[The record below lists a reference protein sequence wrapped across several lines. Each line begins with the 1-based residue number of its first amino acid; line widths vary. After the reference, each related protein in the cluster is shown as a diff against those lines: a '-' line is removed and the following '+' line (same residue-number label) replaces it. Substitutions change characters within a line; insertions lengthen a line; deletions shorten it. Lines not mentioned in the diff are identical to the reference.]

1 MNLDYELRLFENAF
15 GTKADMTRNDQ
26 GGFESGATSL
36 LWEAWQECAQ
46 RIPECRDM
54 RDPRPADDEPRLCAS
69 NRRIW
74 RMAWNS
80 CIEKMMP

>member
-36 LWEAWQECAQ
+36 LWEAWQECAL
-46 RIPECRDM
+46 RIPERRDM
-54 RDPRPADDEPRLCAS
+54 NDPRPTEGEPTLCSS
-69 NRRIW
+69 NRRYY
-74 RMAWNS
+74 RLGWNAAVES
-80 CIEKMMP
+80 ANP